1 MAVEQRFKE
10 EIHLLAFLIYSIA
23 TELLKQCE
31 EGYFTIN
38 TNLRD
43 FIGGCPTTK
52 RIIFFYK
59 KMV

>member
-10 EIHLLAFLIYSIA
+10 EVQYLLAFLIYSIA

-31 EGYFTIN
+31 GGCFTIN

-43 FIGGCPTTK
+43 FIGGCPTPK
-52 RIIFFYK
+52 SI
-59 KMV
+59 